1 MGMNPLPRVAVGTVQ
16 PESDLQVML
25 WALISALERSGWH
38 VQVFSSQSRL
48 ETRDGSLPITGQGR
62 RHLDSW
68 LMDRDVCVQLFANA
82 VQFADVGLVE
92 GRYDDPMCLSG
103 FGGSLDTLCTWLE
116 LPQLVVLDVARLDPC
131 LLPRLPAGT
140 AGILLDQVS
149 DIEHLCRV
157 QTQVEAYYG
166 VPVLGSL
173 GAITTLRALVASLPS
188 GTNPPPQLCQALGD
202 ELGPRLRMDRLRS
215 IARRRRL
222 VNVGDNLFRP
232 AGLAS
237 PLSIAV
243 AYDDAFSC
251 YFPDTLDM
259 LESQGASVSVFSPL
273 KSDRLPDDTDVV
285 YIGCGR
291 TDEYVAELA
300 ANFCLKESL
309 WNHVVSGRRIYA
321 ESAGLAYL
329 CREIVAPGGR
339 HWPMVGLLPA
349 LARRNPQPAPD
360 RPVEVTVARSSWLFT
375 ANEHV
380 RGYLSSKWIIH
391 PDGCLSGLV
400 SEAEHSH
407 DLVGDYQILGSR
419 IHLNFAASPACVRKF
434 FQPCRRTRLNTV
446 S

>member
-1 MGMNPLPRVAVGTVQ
+1 MNHLPRIAVGTVQ

-25 WALISALERSGWH
+25 WALISAFERSGWH
-38 VQVFSSQSRL
+38 VQAFSSQSRL
-48 ETRDGSLPITGQGR
+48 ETRDGALPITGQGR

-82 VQFADVGLVE
+82 VQFPTWPCG
-92 GRYDDPMCLSG
+92 S
-103 FGGSLDTLCTWLE
+103 GGSLDTLCTWLE
-116 LPQLVVLDVARLDPC
+116 LPRLVALNVAQLDPC
-131 LLPRLPAGT
+131 LPPRLPDGT
-140 AGILLDQVS
+140 AGILLDHVA
-149 DIEHLCRV
+149 DIAHLCRL
-157 QTQVEAYYG
+157 QTQLEAYYG
-166 VPVLGSL
+166 VPVLGWL
-173 GAITTLRALVASLPS
+173 GQIPTLRALVAGLPA

-202 ELGPRLRMDRLRS
+202 ELGARLRMDRLRA

-222 VNVGDNLFRP
+222 AGVGDDLFRP
-232 AGLAS
+232 AGAAP

-251 YFPDTLDM
+251 YFPDTLDV
-259 LESQGASVSVFSPL
+259 LESQGATVSVFSPL
-273 KSDRLPDDTDVV
+273 KSDRLPAHTDVV

-300 ANFCLKESL
+300 ANCCLKESL
-309 WNHVVSGRRIYA
+309 WNHVVSGGRIYA

-360 RPVEVTVARSSWLFT
+360 RPVEVTVARESWLFS
-375 ANEHV
+375 ADERV

-391 PDGCLSGLV
+391 PDGGLSGLV

-407 DLVGDYQILGSR
+407 DLVGDYQIVGSR
-419 IHLNFAASPACVRKF
+419 IHLNFAARPACVRKF
-434 FQPCRRTRLNTV
+434 FLPCRRSRLNTV